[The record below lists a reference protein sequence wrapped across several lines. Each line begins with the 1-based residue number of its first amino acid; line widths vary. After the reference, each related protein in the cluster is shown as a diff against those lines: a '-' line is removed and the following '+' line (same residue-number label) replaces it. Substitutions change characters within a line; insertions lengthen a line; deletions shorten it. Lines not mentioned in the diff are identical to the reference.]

1 MDDQIF
7 VKKPSKVKSILDVV
21 LSNRLVSLA
30 TIMSKQSIRL
40 QFISEIF
47 SVEMKF
53 FDQYQEDKR
62 TDQFDNIIP
71 LYKRNNL

>member
-1 MDDQIF
+1 MIEPLDNQIF
-7 VKKPSKVKSILDVV
+7 VKTKQSKEYSDVV
-21 LSNRLVSLA
+21 LSNHLVSLA

-53 FDQYQEDKR
+53 F
-62 TDQFDNIIP
+62 
-71 LYKRNNL
+71 

>member
-1 MDDQIF
+1 
-7 VKKPSKVKSILDVV
+7 
-21 LSNRLVSLA
+21 LSNHLVSLA

-62 TDQFDNIIP
+62 TDRFDNIIP

>member
-1 MDDQIF
+1 
-7 VKKPSKVKSILDVV
+7 
-21 LSNRLVSLA
+21 
-30 TIMSKQSIRL
+30 MSKQSIRL

-47 SVEMKF
+47 SVEMIF